1 MRAPVGSSD
10 AQVTVKGSRFL
21 AWLAPADDVTAAR
34 SAVARRSE
42 AHPDAT
48 HHGWAY
54 RLWRDGRIEGAGF
67 DAGEPA
73 GTTGRPILGALE
85 RADVISAVC
94 VVSRWFG
101 GTKLGTGGLTRAY
114 AEAGR
119 GAVTAAESGR
129 HLVEVEPWTDFR
141 ITFPYEVTSGIQ
153 RVLARHAARERSSD
167 YAERVVL
174 VTSVP
179 ARQVAAFERE
189 LADGSGGVAV
199 ATRIDERLAPRA

>member
-1 MRAPVGSSD
+1 MKSPSGAAES
-10 AQVTVKGSRFL
+10 QITVRGSRFQACL
-21 AWLAPADDVTAAR
+21 GPAEDVAAAR
-34 SAVARRSE
+34 EGLARRSE

-48 HHGWAY
+48 HHGWAF
-54 RLWRDGRIEGAGF
+54 RVWKDGRVDGAGF

-85 RADVISAVC
+85 RADIVSAVC

-114 AEAGR
+114 AEAA
-119 GAVTAAESGR
+119 GAAVAAAEVGGLLR
-129 HLVEVEPWTDFR
+129 EVEPWTGFR
-141 ITFPYEVTSGIQ
+141 ITFPYEVTSAVQ
-153 RVLARHAARERSSD
+153 RVLARHRARESSSD

-179 ARQVAAFERE
+179 ARKVAAFERE
-189 LADGSGGVAV
+189 LADGSGGAAV
-199 ATRIDERLAPRA
+199 ATRLDERLAPRA